1 MVMDYLLTLIVPVAL
16 AICVLYGNKNLG
28 NQDAFMNKEFTRAL
42 RGACCIIVIL
52 VHIPLAYA
60 NKLQD
65 GIGSFAYV
73 CVTLFF
79 IMSAYGMNIS
89 ASRSPAYLRHFW
101 RNRLSALLIPQLLV
115 NLSVVVGFMLINVI
129 NGGGRPSFLTLV
141 HINGYVLVLL
151 QYCLWFYL
159 VTLGRYFYGER
170 TAQLM
175 LIIGV
180 AVSSLVMYFC
190 FDANDWCYE
199 RWGLVWGVLLF
210 LYMPKVKRLVKPNV
224 QKIVAFGLLGFMLG
238 AAYLK
243 FKPVFF
249 YGEYLLK
256 IVLGMTIILLLFTLS
271 SQRKFGNKAINFL
284 GDISYEV
291 YLSHHVVM
299 TVLSSLFPLLPSGC
313 FILITVLGTIM
324 LSAILHHVGSFLV
337 KRCRI

>member
-1 MVMDYLLTLIVPVAL
+1 
-16 AICVLYGNKNLG
+16 
-28 NQDAFMNKEFTRAL
+28 
-42 RGACCIIVIL
+42 
-52 VHIPLAYA
+52 
-60 NKLQD
+60 
-65 GIGSFAYV
+65 
-73 CVTLFF
+73 
-79 IMSAYGMNIS
+79 
-89 ASRSPAYLRHFW
+89 
-101 RNRLSALLIPQLLV
+101 
-115 NLSVVVGFMLINVI
+115 
-129 NGGGRPSFLTLV
+129 
-141 HINGYVLVLL
+141 
-151 QYCLWFYL
+151 
-159 VTLGRYFYGER
+159 
-170 TAQLM
+170 M

-256 IVLGMTIILLLFTLS
+256 IVLGMTIILLLFTFS
-271 SQRKFGNKAINFL
+271 SQLKFGNKAINFL